1 MKEYAPAKINL
12 FLDVIRKR
20 EDGYHDLGTVFQTVD
35 AGDTLTLEARN
46 DGVITLEYNQLQ
58 DYPKE
63 SDLVYKAAVA
73 LKNYAVGM
81 VSGSENSPEE
91 KQQAENLGA
100 DLYLEK
106 VMPLGAGL
114 GGGSADAAATLRGL
128 NRLWN
133 LNLSATTLEE
143 IGAKLGADVPFLV
156 RGGTAFAEGIG
167 ERLTFKSPL
176 QLSGDEHLLIAT
188 PLDAVPTKD
197 AYAGVPKSG
206 PDRWEA
212 YKAIY
217 NSKFKIQN
225 DGGGATSNE
234 VCAASRLGTV
244 SGNEIDQLADLITF
258 NAFETSVFPK
268 HPLVAS
274 MKEEFVKLGARATL
288 MSGSGASVFGI
299 FPSRESAERA
309 SEALKSISRY
319 RKVTRFF
326 TGFVL

>member
-1 MKEYAPAKINL
+1 MKEYAPSKINL

-35 AGDTLTLEARN
+35 AGDTITAELRGDGLVNLT
-46 DGVITLEYNQLQ
+46 YNVPQ
-58 DYPKE
+58 DYSKE
-63 SDLVYKAAVA
+63 SDLVYKAALA
-73 LKNYAVGM
+73 LRAYAVEMGK
-81 VSGSENSPEE
+81 GSEGDFG
-91 KQQAENLGA
+91 AE
-100 DLYLEK
+100 LYLEK

-114 GGGSADAAATLRGL
+114 GGGSADAAATLRVL

-133 LNLSATTLEE
+133 LNFEAPVLES

-167 ERLTFKSPL
+167 ERLTFVDPL
-176 QLSGDEHLLIAT
+176 DLPEGNVLLIAT

-212 YKAIY
+212 YKA
-217 NSKFKIQN
+217 
-225 DGGGATSNE
+225 
-234 VCAASRLGTV
+234 AAQSSSEKTV
-244 SGNEIDQLADLITF
+244 SDGIQSSVQSNRGNFYLQPSSFF

-268 HPLVAS
+268 HPLVEQ
-274 MKEEFVKLGARATL
+274 MKTKFLELGASVAL

-299 FPSRESAERA
+299 FECRTLAEQAAES
-309 SEALKSISRY
+309 LKPISRY
-319 RKVTRFF
+319 LTITKFWHN
-326 TGFVL
+326 